1 MSATA
6 LKYLIIL
13 VFWVVALVAFMS
25 MTPVWLAI
33 LVAIILALA
42 GAVVS
47 QLAFKRLA
55 MQQEIRDDL
64 EARARSP
71 D

>member
-13 VFWVVALVAFMS
+13 VFWVAALVAFMS